1 MHHIGCP
8 SVIRG
13 DYGTENPT
21 IAAIQIAFRFYHIDG
36 MANEKSFIYG
46 PSKSNIVGVQKYM
59 KLFHLNYYY
68 NPFTENRGM
77 VVSA

>member
-21 IAAIQIAFRFYHIDG
+21 IAAIQIAFHFYHTDG

-46 PSKSNIVGVQKYM
+46 PSKSNIVGVQKVHETISFE
-59 KLFHLNYYY
+59 LLL
-68 NPFTENRGM
+68 
-77 VVSA
+77 